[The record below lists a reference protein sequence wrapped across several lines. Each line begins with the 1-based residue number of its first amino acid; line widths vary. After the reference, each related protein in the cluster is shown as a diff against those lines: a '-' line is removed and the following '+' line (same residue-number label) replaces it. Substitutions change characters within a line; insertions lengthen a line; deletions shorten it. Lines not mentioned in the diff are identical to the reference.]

1 MRNIR
6 LTIFAVI
13 MMTGLAASMLQV
25 FNSPYA
31 QAQNTAQPEA
41 IILTLSGPVTPTIA
55 DYLSREIALAS
66 QSQKELI
73 IIEID
78 TPGGLVTSMETII
91 KAILRSDTPV
101 ATYVSPRGAKSA
113 SAGPYIMY
121 AAHISAMAPATN
133 TGSATPIQIGGNQPE
148 LEPVNKDDEGR
159 PDDRQE
165 ENTQKDAGDNTPL
178 DGEELRKRFEE
189 QIERRQSPLSNNDAL
204 RAKIINN
211 SVAYIKSLA
220 ELRGRNAQ
228 WAEKAVREAA
238 NVTAKEALN
247 LNVIDLIAEDMDDLL
262 AQIDGKSIT
271 VKNQPRTLSTN
282 NMTLNRIEPTTV
294 ERILGFFS
302 DPNVAAILMSI
313 GMLGIT
319 VELWNPGSIF
329 PGAIGIICLLLGLYA
344 AQTLPFTWLGIGLM
358 LAGTM
363 LIMVEAYTTAFGVA
377 GILGLAAFSA
387 GLYLLF
393 PDSLR
398 VSNSVIFTSVALVG
412 SFLALILFALVG
424 SRSHGPLIG
433 AEAIANREGYVDDWD
448 GLEGYVVIEG
458 ERWQARSARP
468 LEPGDTVKVIKVD
481 GLILVVKKSDG
492 PGLLRRS
499 EV

>member
-6 LTIFAVI
+6 LVIFAVM
-13 MMTGLAASMLQV
+13 MMTGLTASILQA

-31 QAQNTAQPEA
+31 QAQNTTRPEA
-41 IILTLSGPVTPTIA
+41 VILTLSGPVTPTIA

-78 TPGGLVTSMETII
+78 TPGGLVTSMESII
-91 KAILRSDTPV
+91 KAILDSDTPV

-113 SAGPYIMY
+113 SAGLYIMY

-133 TGSATPIQIGGNQPE
+133 TGSATPIQIGGDQPE
-148 LEPVNKDDEGR
+148 LEPVSKDDEGQR
-159 PDDRQE
+159 RDDKQE
-165 ENTQKDAGDNTPL
+165 EDTKKDAGDNT
-178 DGEELRKRFEE
+178 
-189 QIERRQSPLSNNDAL
+189 PLSNNDAL

-228 WAEKAVREAA
+228 WAERAVREAA
-238 NVTAKEALN
+238 NVTATEALN
-247 LNVIDLIAEDMDDLL
+247 LNVIDLIAQDMDDLL

-271 VKNQPRTLSTN
+271 VKNQPRTLTTK

-302 DPNVAAILMSI
+302 DPNVAAILMSF

-319 VELWNPGSIF
+319 VELWNPGTIF

-377 GILGLAAFSA
+377 GILGLSAFSA

-412 SFLALILFALVG
+412 SFLALILFALIG

-433 AEAIANREGYVDDWD
+433 AEAIANREGFVDDWD

-468 LEPGDTVKVIKVD
+468 LEPGDSIKVIKVD

-492 PGLLRRS
+492 PGLLSRS